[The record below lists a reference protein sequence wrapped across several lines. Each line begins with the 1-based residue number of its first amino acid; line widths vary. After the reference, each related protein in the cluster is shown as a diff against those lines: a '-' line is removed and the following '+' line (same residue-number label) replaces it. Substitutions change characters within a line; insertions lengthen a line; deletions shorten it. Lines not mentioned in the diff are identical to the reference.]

1 MKRFGCR
8 AQAGNSAHLFL
19 CPRCRA
25 QRRVNAAWDRLP
37 GPARSET
44 PEHPREEFV
53 ERVVEAVARDR
64 RRCRRRRA
72 AISVAAGLAFFFLA
86 GAGEETRSLETARAD
101 EAYARLVAPPALEGL
116 LPE

>member
-25 QRRVNAAWDRLP
+25 ARRLAAGLSRLP
-37 GPARSET
+37 EPSRSEI
-44 PEHPREEFV
+44 PERPRAGFV
-53 ERVVEAVARDR
+53 ERVVTAVTSDR
-64 RRCRRRRA
+64 RRRLRRRA
-72 AISVAAGLAFFFLA
+72 AMSVAAGLIFFFLA
-86 GAGEETRSLETARAD
+86 GAAGETRSLETARAD
-101 EAYARLVAPPALEGL
+101 EAYAGLLALPALEGL